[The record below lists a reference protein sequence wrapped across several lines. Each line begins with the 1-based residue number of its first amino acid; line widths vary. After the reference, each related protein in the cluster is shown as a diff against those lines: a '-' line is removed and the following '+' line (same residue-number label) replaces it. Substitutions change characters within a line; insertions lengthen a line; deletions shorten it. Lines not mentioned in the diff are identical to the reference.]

1 MALRCVTAIGLSV
14 GCGLDWRGVKPSVER
29 LCDTPG
35 AVIEPNIPMWKLYVV
50 EMASAALLANPMRPT
65 TPSGCAVSK
74 LEHGDLH

>member
-1 MALRCVTAIGLSV
+1 
-14 GCGLDWRGVKPSVER
+14 
-29 LCDTPG
+29 
-35 AVIEPNIPMWKLYVV
+35 MWKLYVV